1 MKKIKLT
8 FVEEGISA
16 IAVLLEDKAPQT
28 ARMIWDLLE
37 TPMENDAIHA
47 MFTGRE
53 LSFGV
58 PNDRVDESTIFDLPP
73 ENQTMFPLPGS
84 LIWNAYQPYQW
95 LGTPRAVYDFGIF
108 YGPES
113 RILLPTGWRPS
124 NHFGDIV
131 ENLEEFAACCARCPR
146 EGVKKI
152 RIQRV

>member
-8 FVEEGISA
+8 FVDEGISA
-16 IAVLLEDKAPQT
+16 IAVLLEDKAPRT

-73 ENQTMFPLPGS
+73 ENQTMFPLRGS
-84 LIWNAYQPYQW
+84 LIWNAYRPYQW

-131 ENLEEFAACCARCPR
+131 ESLEEFAACCARCQR